1 MLYLGSVQAQDR
13 DTEARLHY
21 LKAEELLNED
31 KIVESLDR
39 LTKAEESLGSTN
51 KKILFLKIQAY
62 DRLIKKDWSY
72 APRLKSSLS
81 EFFSGDM
88 SSVSKEK
95 QYDIS
100 VISVNFKETF
110 SEYESEYQSLKSVKN
125 YGKFKRFLTRFPN
138 SDYGKQLALIYSS
151 EIEAEAAAEKRE
163 SRKLQILNI
172 TDKYSNQIKKSKTKA
187 IVFLALGITFT
198 TAVAIIDM
206 PPPEEPLFWAFIS
219 PSLVFNGLGIGYTA
233 SWISL
238 GVKKR
243 KEIQNLQVGL
253 PSYNLDT
260 GHFQMGFRYR
270 F

>member
-1 MLYLGSVQAQDR
+1 MLSLGAVQAQDR

-21 LKAEELLNED
+21 LKAEELLNEG
-31 KIVESLDR
+31 KLVESLDR

-62 DRLIKKDWSY
+62 DRLLKTDWSY

-88 SSVSKEK
+88 SLISKEK

-100 VISVNFKETF
+100 VISVNFKESF

-125 YGKFKRFLTRFPN
+125 YDKFKQFLNRFPY

-151 EIEAEAAAEKRE
+151 EIEMEAAAEAKE

-172 TDKYSNQIKKSKTKA
+172 NEKYSSKIKKSKTKA
-187 IVFLALGITFT
+187 IVFLVLGVTNTIF
-198 TAVAIIDM
+198 IPLIDM
-206 PPPEEPLFWAFIS
+206 PPPEEPLFWLFIS

-238 GVKKR
+238 GAKKR

-253 PSYNLDT
+253 PAYNLNT
-260 GHFQMGFRYR
+260 GHLQMGFRYR